1 MARPTHHRPALDL
14 ELAAALR
21 ALHAT
26 FGVEQVTVTTVQ
38 STGRPDQDPTPS
50 QAPAQ
55 PTLCEEAS

>member
-14 ELAAALR
+14 KLAAALR
-21 ALHAT
+21 RLRAAL
-26 FGVEQVTVTTVQ
+26 GVDQITVTDLQ
-38 STGRPDQDPTPS
+38 PTGRPDQDPTPI

>member
-26 FGVEQVTVTTVQ
+26 FGVEQVTVTDLHPT
-38 STGRPDQDPTPS
+38 SRPEQDPTLS
-50 QAPAQ
+50 QAPVQ